1 MFASVCKCINERETE
16 REREGSSEC
25 VLTHAFVCVRA
36 CVPVRT
42 CVRAVVPAGR
52 LRQGVGRTD
61 REREGGREGKKGDR
75 GEIR

>member
-1 MFASVCKCINERETE
+1 MC
-16 REREGSSEC
+16 
-25 VLTHAFVCVRA
+25 THAFVCVGVGVCARACVCVTA

-52 LRQGVGRTD
+52 LRQGVGRSD